1 MATRRKIF
9 AIEGYAC
16 MGGGVVVVVDTD
28 VAVGLALWLPTIAL
42 LELEVVLEA
51 YAIEVMLGRL

>member
-1 MATRRKIF
+1 
-9 AIEGYAC
+9 
-16 MGGGVVVVVDTD
+16 MGGGVVVVVVDTD